1 MNRFKVMVLFG
12 LIAMSSYGQ
21 KLDQGSFDSLKGEKK
36 IKVEFDYTNAVIK
49 NMSYADYV
57 AQEKNWD
64 TGSVEI
70 LRKFITEFNAATKGK
85 IVATTED
92 TKYKLVLK
100 VSEVEKRGDTEAV
113 GNVVDAEGNVI
124 ATIKDCEGEGGKW
137 GTHINLMGD
146 AAQNMGAALGKLFKS
161 KIK

>member
-70 LRKFITEFNAATKGK
+70 LRKFLEASQHPIILNYK
-85 IVATTED
+85 ILLILMD
-92 TKYKLVLK
+92 LSIL
-100 VSEVEKRGDTEAV
+100 
-113 GNVVDAEGNVI
+113 
-124 ATIKDCEGEGGKW
+124 TI
-137 GTHINLMGD
+137 
-146 AAQNMGAALGKLFKS
+146 
-161 KIK
+161 